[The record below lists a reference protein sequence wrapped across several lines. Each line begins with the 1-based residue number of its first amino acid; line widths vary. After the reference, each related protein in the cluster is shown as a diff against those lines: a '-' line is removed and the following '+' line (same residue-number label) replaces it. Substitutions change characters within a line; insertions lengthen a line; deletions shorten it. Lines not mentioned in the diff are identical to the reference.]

1 MFPNSDPVKLNEIY
15 RKTKEGENIEEL
27 RTELQNTHEKKSHEE
42 LDAELMNIENMLIGL
57 QDQGL
62 TDDEV
67 GLIEKITAQMNT
79 DRSPPNLNLI

>member
-1 MFPNSDPVKLNEIY
+1 MKLNEIY

-27 RTELQNTHEKKSHEE
+27 RTELQNTHEKKSHQE

>member
-1 MFPNSDPVKLNEIY
+1 MKLNEIY

>member
-1 MFPNSDPVKLNEIY
+1 MKLNEIY

-27 RTELQNTHEKKSHEE
+27 RIELQNTHEKKSHEE

>member
-1 MFPNSDPVKLNEIY
+1 MKLNEIY

-67 GLIEKITAQMNT
+67 GLIEKITAQINT

>member
-1 MFPNSDPVKLNEIY
+1 MKLNEIY

-42 LDAELMNIENMLIGL
+42 LDDELMNIENMLIGL

>member
-1 MFPNSDPVKLNEIY
+1 MKLNEIY

-67 GLIEKITAQMNT
+67 GLIEKITAQMNK

>member
-1 MFPNSDPVKLNEIY
+1 M
-15 RKTKEGENIEEL
+15 RKN
-27 RTELQNTHEKKSHEE
+27 HEE

-67 GLIEKITAQMNT
+67 GLIEKLTAQMNT

>member
-1 MFPNSDPVKLNEIY
+1 MKLNEIY

-62 TDDEV
+62 TGDEV

>member
-1 MFPNSDPVKLNEIY
+1 MKLNEIY
-15 RKTKEGENIEEL
+15 RKTKEGQNIEEL

>member
-1 MFPNSDPVKLNEIY
+1 MKLNEIY

-57 QDQGL
+57 QAAGCVAGRKL
-62 TDDEV
+62 SN
-67 GLIEKITAQMNT
+67 ITQII
-79 DRSPPNLNLI
+79 L